1 MHEREEMAF
10 SDVVVLLMA
19 LGYFADFLWRT
30 LDKRGDTVD
39 HIFKVFPQFCNSLQ
53 FAFPKEILEIKI
65 KGI

>member
-1 MHEREEMAF
+1 MREKNETAF

-30 LDKRGDTVD
+30 LDKKRDTVD

-53 FAFPKEILEIKI
+53 FAFPQRNKEAIAYLK
-65 KGI
+65 